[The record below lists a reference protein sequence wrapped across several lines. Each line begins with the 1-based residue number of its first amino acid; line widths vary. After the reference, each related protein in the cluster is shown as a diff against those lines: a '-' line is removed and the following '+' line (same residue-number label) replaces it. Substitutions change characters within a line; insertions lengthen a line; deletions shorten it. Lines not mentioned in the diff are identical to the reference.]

1 MERLLQIVCS
11 LILLLLLY
19 SLLEMMLPA
28 GSLSRFVRL
37 VMGLTLLAA
46 VTVPLGR
53 LPSLM
58 EDAELL
64 PAAAPL
70 QGQGEHYAEQGR
82 EIGQRLAAAGRRE
95 QEAQL
100 AAQISALAS
109 LVSGVE
115 EVRAEVGLSDGG
127 AVARVVLYIRSSTPE
142 QAKREVT
149 ELICGFYA
157 LDAERVECRDLI

>member
-1 MERLLQIVCS
+1 MERLLQIVCG

-19 SLLEMMLPA
+19 SLLEMLLPA
-28 GSLSRFVRL
+28 GGIARFVRL

-53 LPSLM
+53 LPSLI

-70 QGQGEHYAEQGR
+70 QEQGTEYAEQGE
-82 EIGQRLAAAGRRE
+82 EIGRMLTDGGRRE

-100 AAQISALAS
+100 AAQVSALAN

-115 EVRAEVGLSDGG
+115 EARAEVTLGDAGGLT
-127 AVARVVLYIRSSTPE
+127 RVVLYIRSPEPE

-149 ELICGFYA
+149 ELICGFYS
-157 LDAERVECRDLI
+157 LDADRLECRDLI

>member
-1 MERLLQIVCS
+1 MERLLQIVCG

-19 SLLEMMLPA
+19 SLLEMLLPA
-28 GSLSRFVRL
+28 GGIARFVRL

-53 LPSLM
+53 LPSLI

-70 QGQGEHYAEQGR
+70 QEQGEHYAEQGQA
-82 EIGQRLAAAGRRE
+82 IGRRLIDEGRRE

-100 AAQISALAS
+100 ATQLAALAS
-109 LVSGVE
+109 LVHGVE
-115 EVRAEVGLSDGG
+115 EARAEVALDEEGGLTR
-127 AVARVVLYIRSSTPE
+127 AVLYIRSSEPE
-142 QAKREVT
+142 RARREVT
-149 ELICGFYA
+149 KLICGFYA
-157 LDAERVECRDLI
+157 LYAARLECRDLI

>member
-19 SLLEMMLPA
+19 SLLEMMLPP
-28 GSLSRFVRL
+28 GSLARFVRL

-53 LPSLM
+53 LPSLI
-58 EDAELL
+58 EKAELV

-70 QGQGEHYAEQGR
+70 QEQGELYAEQGE
-82 EIGQRLAAAGRRE
+82 EIGRQLRDEGRRE
-95 QEAQL
+95 QESQL
-100 AAQISALAS
+100 AAQISALAE

-115 EVRAEVGLSDGG
+115 EARAEVTLDDGG
-127 AVARVVLYIRSSTPE
+127 GLARVVLYIRSPE
-142 QAKREVT
+142 PERAKEAAT
-149 ELICGFYA
+149 KLICGFYS
-157 LDAERVECRDLI
+157 LDAARLECRELI